1 MIHEHG
7 MLRFNVNFIDNRC
20 WGWFTYSSICIRQIE
35 HIFFVM
41 LFCYK
46 MPEARICGVWDRK
59 KTLQFLTGCR
69 VHFLISILSWIT
81 SRQTNFSYCITLFD
95 NRNTNLIL
103 TAIFEWAFKLIDWY
117 ATTLNIRFVDNPV
130 QRRHRNAHINQAV
143 VEGLLEKNAYFLS
156 AYKNESFILN
166 LKDVRWYIHQ
176 SWWWWWRN
184 AMNNIRFDRST
195 LKQMNSCIIKLYV

>member
-1 MIHEHG
+1 M
-7 MLRFNVNFIDNRC
+7 
-20 WGWFTYSSICIRQIE
+20 TRQWTNL
-35 HIFFVM
+35 FF
-41 LFCYK
+41 Y
-46 MPEARICGVWDRK
+46 MPSFDDPK
-59 KTLQFLTGCR
+59 
-69 VHFLISILSWIT
+69 
-81 SRQTNFSYCITLFD
+81 FD
-95 NRNTNLIL
+95 NWKCYSNGPSKG
-103 TAIFEWAFKLIDWY
+103 FDWY

-130 QRRHRNAHINQAV
+130 QRRHRNTHINQAV
-143 VEGLLEKNAYFLS
+143 VEGLLKKNAYFLS